1 MNEKYTIF
9 LDMDQVLSNFD
20 KRFFE
25 MFGVN
30 VSKSTIER
38 CFETFI
44 DSKEFENLEMMSGA
58 DVLLNFVLENFK
70 NVYIL
75 SSTSRPEYF
84 SSIASQK
91 INWLNKHGIN
101 IPCIFVPNSETK
113 RLYASRYSV
122 LVDDFNVNCS
132 EWSDCCGISILH
144 TDVERTIKSLKKL
157 LNSD

>member
-144 TDVERTIKSLKKL
+144 TDVERTIKSLKRL